1 MDDVCV
7 LGIVSALKSEASCLM
22 KLRFPLFKI
31 ARVSPT
37 TRLCLSGMGAQG
49 ALKATQILHEY
60 EVDALMS
67 FGVAAALDNK
77 LVPGDLVLPEII
89 HSNGVDLPV
98 TLEWRNRIADA
109 LPSYLTVVGGKLT
122 DTQKPLFTREEKIKL
137 GEETGACAADME
149 TAMVAEF
156 AARADLPFIAV
167 RAIVDPL
174 EFSPPPALMD
184 AVYADGSTDI
194 IRLIPKL
201 INGSVPFKTLFHL
214 GMGMYAARATLNKV
228 VETVSLTF
236 KSELTDRS
244 HAYAVVSA
252 LEADKL
258 KEGENSGKTEE
269 DRDRKSVV

>member
-1 MDDVCV
+1 MDEICV
-7 LGIVSALKSEASCLM
+7 LGVVSALKSEASCLM

-31 ARVSPT
+31 ARIAPA

-67 FGVAAALDNK
+67 FGVAAALDNR
-77 LVPGDLVLPEII
+77 LVPGDVVLPEMI
-89 HSNGVDLPV
+89 HSNGVNLPV
-98 TLEWRNRIADA
+98 TLEWRERIAES
-109 LPSYLTVVGGKLT
+109 LPSYLTVVGGTLT
-122 DTQKPLFTREEKIKL
+122 DTQEPLFTREEKIKL
-137 GEETGACAADME
+137 GEKTGACAADME

-184 AVYADGSTDI
+184 VVYADGSTDVV
-194 IRLIPKL
+194 RLIPRL
-201 INGSVPFKTLFHL
+201 FNGSVPFKTLFHL

-228 VETVSLTF
+228 VETVSLDF
-236 KSELTDRS
+236 KCKLTDRS
-244 HAYAVVSA
+244 HAHAVVSA

-258 KEGENSGKTEE
+258 DNAE
-269 DRDRKSVV
+269 DDK